1 MSVCRIAGASFNLTS
16 RFRDGGHDVISRKK
30 MPPRG
35 EWPRSVCPAHMQQ
48 RPPLIYSTL
57 VGILTVCGLCTQNW
71 PAVFNKASMMNVGF
85 MEASRLFP
93 EMDCVMFQDADTL
106 LDDDRLLMRCDH
118 RPHHYAYH
126 ISRWD
131 YKYSTVFIYIHQV
144 NGVNGGIN
152 G

>member
-1 MSVCRIAGASFNLTS
+1 MYI
-16 RFRDGGHDVISRKK
+16 
-30 MPPRG
+30 
-35 EWPRSVCPAHMQQ
+35 
-48 RPPLIYSTL
+48 
-57 VGILTVCGLCTQNW
+57 QNW

-106 LDDDRLLMRCDH
+106 LDDDRLLMRCDR

-131 YKYSTVFIYIHQV
+131 YK
-144 NGVNGGIN
+144 
-152 G
+152 